1 MKRFSNT
8 PRAQTPEVPE
18 VPGIDVERLPD
29 DEGEEAR

>member
-8 PRAQTPEVPE
+8 PRVHPPEVPE
-18 VPGIDVERLPD
+18 VPGIDLERLPD